1 MAIFYNHI
9 KGCGVNSTGSVNST
23 TDLWTWIKWGDA
35 TLNDPETGDGVD
47 GNIIGKYYNYLPKIY
62 LNYTNT
68 FPTDEDY
75 CLGHIITSSA
85 INQKIENNFTF
96 KQNVVLEEPYG
107 LEWNISPSNKPFLV
121 CCEIDGNDMLWMHHP
136 TNIEIESK
144 KTKILGKV
152 ILSDTTT
159 IDAAEKYTVHTKGEV
174 KIDHCLYVGP
184 DSEDSFDPTKVS
196 TGTIKAQNKCEALY
210 FNATSD
216 RRAKEN
222 ITPVQFSALATVN
235 SLPIYSFNYLSQPE
249 AVTIGLI
256 AQEAAEYN
264 LDGFN
269 MVDNLDASGRGSDM
283 MQMKESKLIYV
294 LWKAVQELSAEV
306 EELKAEIRNLK

>member
-9 KGCGVNSTGSVNST
+9 KGCGASSTGQANSKK
-23 TDLWTWIKWGDA
+23 DLWTWIKFAD
-35 TLNDPETGDGVD
+35 LTGESVNTDLK
-47 GNIIGKYYNYLPKIY
+47 NSNKSAEYLPSI
-62 LNYTNT
+62 LLDLSNNNT
-68 FPTDEDY
+68 TDSKRDF
-75 CLGHIITSSA
+75 GKIITSKA
-85 INQKIENNFTF
+85 INQKIENKFTF
-96 KQNVVLEEPYG
+96 EKNIMLKTEHG
-107 LEWNISPSNKPFLV
+107 LEWDISGTPSLTCYTNTNRLH
-121 CCEIDGNDMLWMHHP
+121 MYHP
-136 TNIEIESK
+136 SSIEIQSDK
-144 KTKILGKV
+144 VQIFDKV

-159 IDAAEKYTVHTKGEV
+159 IDAAEKYTVHTEGEV
-174 KIDHCLYVGP
+174 KIDRCLYVGP
-184 DSEDSFDPTKVS
+184 DSEDSFDPTTVG

-269 MVDNLDASGRGSDM
+269 MVDNLEASGRGSDM

-294 LWKAVQELSAEV
+294 LWKAIQELSTEV